1 MDSQA
6 RWKFLFTGLA
16 MVAALFLIGSE
27 RCTTPD
33 AKHTKQEGEQEVND
47 KVVKTDAEWRKILT
61 PEQYR
66 VTRQGSTECA
76 FTGELHDHHGAGVY
90 KCVCCGLELFS
101 SDGKFD
107 SGTGWPSFLKPFRKE
122 NIVERLDNSLGV
134 ARTEILCS
142 RCDAHLGH
150 VFPDGPPPTGL
161 RYCINSVALKFEKAG
176 DHPNPAWLETATFG
190 AGCFWCTEALFQ
202 TLDGVKSVKVGY
214 MGGHIKNPTY
224 EQVCSGNTGHAEV
237 AQIEY
242 DPKKISFEELLDV
255 FWEVHDPTS
264 LNRQGPDVGTQYRSV
279 IFYHTPQQK
288 DAATRSIESLPKKL
302 QEKIVTEIAPA
313 GEFYEAENYHQ
324 DYYKN
329 NPNAS
334 YCRLV
339 IAPKLKKLR

>member
-1 MDSQA
+1 
-6 RWKFLFTGLA
+6 
-16 MVAALFLIGSE
+16 MVAAVFLIASNG
-27 RCTTPD
+27 CAAPD

-76 FTGELHDHHGAGVY
+76 FTGELHDHRGAGVY

-161 RYCINSVALKFEKAG
+161 RYCINSVALKFEKAE
-176 DHPNPAWLETATFG
+176 DHPNPARLETATFG
-190 AGCFWCTEALFQ
+190 AGCFWCTGALFQ

-302 QEKIVTEIAPA
+302 QEKIVTEIVPA

>member
-16 MVAALFLIGSE
+16 MVAAVFLIASNG
-27 RCTTPD
+27 CAAPD

-76 FTGELHDHHGAGVY
+76 FTGELHDHRGAGVY

-161 RYCINSVALKFEKAG
+161 RYCINSVALKFEKAE
-176 DHPNPAWLETATFG
+176 DHPNPARLETATFG
-190 AGCFWCTEALFQ
+190 AGCFWCTGALFQ

-339 IAPKLKKLR
+339 IAPKLKKLK

>member
-6 RWKFLFTGLA
+6 RRKLLPTVLVA
-16 MVAALFLIGSE
+16 LAALLFVGSNG
-27 RCTTPD
+27 CTAPD
-33 AKHTKQEGEQEVND
+33 AKHAKQEGEREVND

-66 VTRQGSTECA
+66 VTRQGTTECA
-76 FTGELHDHHGAGVY
+76 FTGKLHDLHSAGVY

-107 SGTGWPSFLKPFRKE
+107 SGTGWPSFLKPVRKE
-122 NIVERLDNSLGV
+122 NIVERPDNSLGV
-134 ARTEILCS
+134 ARTEVLCS

-161 RYCINSVALKFEKAG
+161 RYCINSVALKFEKAEN
-176 DHPNPAWLETATFG
+176 HPNPARLATATFG
-190 AGCFWCTEALFQ
+190 AGCFWCTKALFQ
-202 TLDGVKSVKVGY
+202 ALDGVKSVKVGY

-242 DPKKISFEELLDV
+242 DPEKISYEKLLDV
-255 FWEVHDPTS
+255 FWKVHDPTS

-302 QEKIVTEIAPA
+302 QEKIVTEIVPA
-313 GEFYEAENYHQ
+313 GEFYEAENNHQ
-324 DYYKN
+324 DYYKI
-329 NPNAS
+329 NPNAP
-334 YCRLV
+334 YCRLI
-339 IAPKLKKLR
+339 IAPKLKKLK

>member
-6 RWKFLFTGLA
+6 RRKLLSAVLVTLAVLLFMASSG
-16 MVAALFLIGSE
+16 
-27 RCTTPD
+27 CTAPD
-33 AKHTKQEGEQEVND
+33 AKHAEQEGEREVTD

-66 VTRQGSTECA
+66 VTRQGATECA
-76 FTGELHDHHGAGVY
+76 FTGKLHDQHSAGIY

-107 SGTGWPSFLKPFRKE
+107 SGTGWPSFLKPLSKE
-122 NIVERLDNSLGV
+122 SITERPDNSQGM
-134 ARTEILCS
+134 ARTEVLCS

-161 RYCINSVALKFEKAG
+161 RYCINSVALKFERTEE
-176 DHPNPAWLETATFG
+176 HSNPARLETATFG
-190 AGCFWCTEALFQ
+190 AGCFWCTEALFE

-214 MGGHIKNPTY
+214 MGGHVKNPTY

-242 DPKKISFEELLDV
+242 DPGKISFEELLDV
-255 FWEVHDPTS
+255 FWKVHDPTS
-264 LNRQGPDVGTQYRSV
+264 LNRQGPDVGTQYRSAV
-279 IFYHTPQQK
+279 FYHTPQQK
-288 DAATRSIESLPKKL
+288 DAATRSMDSLPKKL
-302 QEKIVTEIAPA
+302 QKKIVTEIVPA

-324 DYYKN
+324 DYYEN
-329 NPNAS
+329 NPDAP
-334 YCRLV
+334 YCRTV
-339 IAPKLKKLR
+339 IAPKLKKLK

>member
-6 RWKFLFTGLA
+6 ERKLLPTVL
-16 MVAALFLIGSE
+16 VTLAALLFIASKGY
-27 RCTTPD
+27 TTPD
-33 AKHTKQEGEQEVND
+33 AKHAKQEGEREVTD

-66 VTRQGSTECA
+66 VTRQGATECA
-76 FTGELHDHHGAGVY
+76 FTGKLHDQHSAGVY
-90 KCVCCGLELFS
+90 RCVCCGLELFS

-107 SGTGWPSFLKPFRKE
+107 SGTGWPSFLKPVRKE
-122 NIVERLDNSLGV
+122 KIIERPDNSLGV

-150 VFPDGPPPTGL
+150 MFPDGPPPTGL
-161 RYCINSVALKFEKAG
+161 RYCINSVALKFEKAE
-176 DHPNPAWLETATFG
+176 DNPNPARLETATLG
-190 AGCFWCTEALFQ
+190 TGCFWCTEALFQ

-242 DPKKISFEELLDV
+242 DPGKISFEKLLNV

-264 LNRQGPDVGTQYRSV
+264 LNRQGPDVGTQYRSA
-279 IFYHTPQQK
+279 IFYHTQQQK
-288 DAATRSIESLPKKL
+288 ETSAKSMEAVQKKV
-302 QEKIVTEIAPA
+302 QEQIVTEIVPA
-313 GEFYEAENYHQ
+313 SEFHEAENYHQ

-329 NPNAS
+329 NPNAP

-339 IAPKLKKLR
+339 IAPKLKKLK